1 LTLELDNLF
10 IVKLTQLN
18 NGYPS
23 LFDRSSLP
31 FRFYPT
37 TVSGFPLSLST
48 CPTQHLPLKPPKPLL
63 LPLDLLQASSR

>member
-23 LFDRSSLP
+23 LSDRSSLP

-37 TVSGFPLSLST
+37 TVSGFPLSL
-48 CPTQHLPLKPPKPLL
+48 
-63 LPLDLLQASSR
+63 